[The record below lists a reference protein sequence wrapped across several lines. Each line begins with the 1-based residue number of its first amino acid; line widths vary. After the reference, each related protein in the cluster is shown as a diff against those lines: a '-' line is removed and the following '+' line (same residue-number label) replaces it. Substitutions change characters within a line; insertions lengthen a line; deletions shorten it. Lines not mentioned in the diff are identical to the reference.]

1 MSGAGQ
7 AVQLTAAHVA
17 VAIVAAAGQVGID
30 AAQVFAPGRGHKK
43 ARMMAAAGC
52 CARLGCSKAA
62 AARLFRLEAQ
72 RLAPT
77 MLAKAGITLDHMLTV
92 AEALQG
98 AGLTAGH
105 QASPPRPLSPAAEA
119 SAPARKS
126 ERAAAARKPDR
137 EDRSTDEEAAGGRRR
152 RQPPKA
158 ASAARNA
165 KAAAQPQRSAAPAA
179 PARPMAHGVRRLR
192 PMTAKKLR
200 FARWFVAA
208 GWDVEE
214 VADLFDVH
222 DDAMADALEF
232 GVAA

>member
-119 SAPARKS
+119 SA
-126 ERAAAARKPDR
+126 
-137 EDRSTDEEAAGGRRR
+137 
-152 RQPPKA
+152 
-158 ASAARNA
+158 ARNA
-165 KAAAQPQRSAAPAA
+165 KAAAQPQRSTAPAA

-214 VADLFDVH
+214 VADLFDAH